1 MGAAIL
7 FVPALAGAAVLGFV
21 FALFAA
27 NHYLTV
33 MQSTAAGARHVVWG
47 DEPVLDGF
55 WKPFYLLWLAGL
67 WAGPTVL
74 AARVAGA
81 TGLMS
86 YLVPLAVVWLCYP
99 VSQLSSLSASSV
111 WLPLHP
117 GVFDRLLQKPGVT
130 LGFFAL
136 STVPLAMVGLGFY
149 GVARAT
155 GMPWLVGGCLLVV
168 FGLYGYAR
176 LLGRLA
182 FVLAFTKSRL
192 TRRKKPDERD
202 ELPPLQTP
210 PPADPVV
217 EEEGF
222 RQPSDLPP
230 IETPDEGPLTG
241 YDVKFLDDAPKPK
254 KRVRAEVATD
264 EPARRRRRPDPDDD
278 DTPYDVNL
286 PDGAPLPEERLPES
300 VVKPRADEMKLIDR
314 SDAPKRPKVAWSGEV
329 LAFLGQPETLAAGL
343 LLSLI
348 ALGFGGLVRVCRE
361 FNPAA
366 GGG

>member
-1 MGAAIL
+1 MAAAII

-33 MQSTAAGARHVVWG
+33 MQSTAAGAKQVVWG
-47 DEPVLDGF
+47 DEPILDGF
-55 WKPFYLLWLAGL
+55 WKVFYLLWLAGL
-67 WAGPTVL
+67 WAGPAVL
-74 AARVAGA
+74 ASRVAGA
-81 TGLMS
+81 TGLTS
-86 YLVPLAVVWLCYP
+86 YLVPLALVWLCYP
-99 VSQLSSLSASSV
+99 VSQLSSLCGTSV
-111 WLPLHP
+111 WIPLHP
-117 GVFDRLLQKPGVT
+117 AVFDRLSQKPGVA
-130 LGFFAL
+130 LGFFVL
-136 STVPLAMVGLGFY
+136 SVVPLAMVGLGFY
-149 GVARAT
+149 GVFRAT
-155 GMPWLVGGCLLVV
+155 GMPWLVGGCLLLV

-182 FVLAFTKSRL
+182 FALMFTKSRFA
-192 TRRKKPDERD
+192 RRKKKDERD

-210 PPADPVV
+210 PPADPVA

-241 YDVKFLDDAPKPK
+241 YDVKFLDDKPKPKK

-264 EPARRRRRPDPDDD
+264 EPAPRRRPDPDDD

-286 PDGAPLPEERLPES
+286 PEGDPLPEERLPES
-300 VVKPRADEMKLIDR
+300 VVKPRDDEMKLLDR
-314 SDAPKRPKVAWSGEV
+314 SDAPRKPKVVWSAEV
-329 LAFLGQPETLAAGL
+329 LTFLAQQETYANGL

-348 ALGFGGLVRVCRE
+348 GLGFGGMVRICRE

-366 GGG
+366 GG